1 MPTYRDT
8 GVVLRTH
15 KLGEADRIVTFL
27 TKERGRVRA
36 VARGVRKTSSKY
48 GARLEPFGYV
58 DFQCYEGRNLD
69 TITQVESLAAFGAE
83 FSDDYERW
91 TAGQVMVET
100 AEKLAGEEGEPE
112 TGQFTLLVSALRAL
126 AEDRHPHS
134 LILDSYLLRSL
145 AIGGWAPS
153 FDVCAQCGS
162 LGPHRAFNHTLGG
175 ALCAECRVTGSTVPV
190 EGTMQLLGA
199 LLEGNWEVAEA
210 SDDRQRKDAA
220 GLVAVFTQWHLERNL
235 RSLRHVDRGW

>member
-15 KLGEADRIVTFL
+15 KLGEADRIVTLL
-27 TKERGRVRA
+27 TKDRGRVRA

-58 DFQCYEGRNLD
+58 DFQCFEGRNLD
-69 TITQVESLAAFGAE
+69 TITQVESLAAFGAA
-83 FSDDYERW
+83 FSDDYARW
-91 TAGQVMVET
+91 TSGQAIVET
-100 AEKLAGEEGEPE
+100 AEKLTGEEGEPE
-112 TGQFTLLVSALRAL
+112 VQQFTLLVSALRAL
-126 AEDRHPHS
+126 AENRHPHG

-153 FDVCAQCGS
+153 FDTCAQCGTP
-162 LGPHRAFNHTLGG
+162 GPHRAFNHTLGG
-175 ALCAECRVTGSTVPV
+175 ALCMNCRVTGSAVPV

-199 LLEGNWEVAEA
+199 LLAGDWVTAEA
-210 SDDRQRKDAA
+210 SEQRQRKEAA